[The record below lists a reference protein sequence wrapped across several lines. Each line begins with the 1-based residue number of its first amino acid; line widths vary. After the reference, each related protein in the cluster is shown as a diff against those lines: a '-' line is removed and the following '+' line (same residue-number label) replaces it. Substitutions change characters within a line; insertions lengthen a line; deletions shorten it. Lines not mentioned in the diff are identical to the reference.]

1 MGRQLLAS
9 VLQVTL
15 RIKFS
20 SEKEKKIKKE
30 DKKERNVHKKTE
42 WEERLTQIYCAIE
55 QHPQACTEMPFFP
68 PKDAVT
74 DTKELT
80 NAQTKDLDSEAL
92 LEWRYLKCVI
102 SFIIFTIVQT

>member
-42 WEERLTQIYCAIE
+42 
-55 QHPQACTEMPFFP
+55 
-68 PKDAVT
+68 
-74 DTKELT
+74 
-80 NAQTKDLDSEAL
+80 
-92 LEWRYLKCVI
+92 
-102 SFIIFTIVQT
+102 